1 MTSILIHSANYFDG
15 QKLIPSSWALISE
28 NSTETGTGDGWK
40 QKTADK
46 TIDAQGKTLISG
58 LIDTHCHGA
67 MGHAAQD
74 GLEGMRATLD
84 FNFENGVAKSLL
96 SMVSAPAK
104 ELIDL
109 CEQAQELKSDARF
122 AGIHLEGPYI
132 SHGKR
137 GAHNPEIVGKPTT
150 DDLKA
155 LAKLETA
162 KSITIA
168 PELFETSQ
176 IDILSDAGLQ
186 LCFGHSEATY
196 EQALEFFKRYPTA
209 IMTHAFNGMNGIH
222 HRAPGPIPAA
232 IETGVMIELI
242 ADGIHVEEAA
252 ARLLPE
258 DKLILITDAMA
269 ATGMP
274 DGEYKLGSM
283 SAHVKDGVARTDSG
297 SLAGSTLR
305 LKEAVANYSAWINS
319 KEKALIAA
327 SKNPAKTYGI
337 ELPKLSLAN
346 HFLLDL

>member
-1 MTSILIHSANYFDG
+1 MTNVLIHSANYFDG
-15 QKLIPSSWALISE
+15 QKLIPNSWALLTHDSAE
-28 NSTETGTGDGWK
+28 LGQGEGWK
-40 QKTADK
+40 QKSADK
-46 TIDAQGKTLISG
+46 VIDAQGKTLISG
-58 LIDTHCHGA
+58 LVDTHCHGA

-74 GLEGMRATLD
+74 GLAGMRATLD

-109 CEQAQELKSDARF
+109 CEQAQDLKSDERF

-155 LAKLETA
+155 LAKQETA

-176 IDILSDAGLQ
+176 IDILADAGLQ

-196 EQALEFFKRYPTA
+196 EQALAFFKRYPTA

-232 IETGVMIELI
+232 IESAVMIELI

-283 SAHVKDGVARTDSG
+283 SAHVKDGIARTDSG

-305 LKEAVANYSAWINS
+305 LKDAVSNYSAWIGN

-327 SKNPAKTYGI
+327 TSNPAKTYGI
-337 ELPKLSLAN
+337 NVPKLSLAN

>member
-1 MTSILIHSANYFDG
+1 MTSILIHSADYFDG
-15 QKLIPSSWALISE
+15 QLLFANSWALLTDDSAE
-28 NSTETGTGDGWK
+28 LAQGDGWR
-40 QKTADK
+40 QKTADR

-58 LIDTHCHGA
+58 LVDTHCHGA

-74 GLEGMRATLD
+74 GLAGMRATLD

-96 SMVSAPAK
+96 SLVSAPAK

-109 CEQAQELKSDARF
+109 CEQAQELKSDERF

-137 GAHNPEIVGKPTT
+137 GAHNPEMVGKPTT
-150 DDLKA
+150 DDLRA
-155 LAKLETA
+155 LAKQETA

-168 PELFETSQ
+168 PELFQTSQ
-176 IDILSDAGLQ
+176 IDILADAGLQ

-196 EQALEFFKRYPTA
+196 EQALAFFKRYPTA
-209 IMTHAFNGMNGIH
+209 IMTHAFNGMHGIH

-232 IETGVMIELI
+232 IESGVMIELI
-242 ADGIHVEEAA
+242 ADGIHVDDAA

-258 DKLILITDAMA
+258 DKLILVTDAMA

-283 SAHVKDGVARTDSG
+283 TAHVRDGVARTDSG

-305 LKEAVANYSAWINS
+305 LKDAVANYASWVEN
-319 KEKALIAA
+319 KEKALSAA
-327 SKNPAKTYGI
+327 STNPAKIFGI
-337 ELPKLSLAN
+337 TAPKLSLAN
-346 HFLLDL
+346 HFLLDC

>member
-1 MTSILIHSANYFDG
+1 MTSVLIHSANYFDG
-15 QKLIPSSWALISE
+15 QKLIPNTWALLNE
-28 NSTETGTGDGWK
+28 DKTEIGQGDTWK
-40 QKTADK
+40 QLTADK
-46 TIDAQGKTLISG
+46 TVDTQGKTLISG

-67 MGHAAQD
+67 MGHAAQN
-74 GLEGMRATLD
+74 GLAGMKATLD

-109 CEQAQELKSDARF
+109 CEQAQDLKNDERF

-150 DDLKA
+150 DDLTA
-155 LAKLETA
+155 LAKQETA

-176 IDILSDAGLQ
+176 IDILADAGLQ

-196 EQALEFFKRYPTA
+196 EQALAFFKRYPTA

-232 IETGVMIELI
+232 IESGVMIELI

-258 DKLILITDAMA
+258 DRLILITDAMA

-283 SAHVKDGVARTDSG
+283 SAQVKDGVARTDSG

-305 LKEAVANYSAWINS
+305 LKAAVSNYASWIGS
-319 KEKALIAA
+319 KEKALISA
-327 SKNPAKTYGI
+327 SANPAKTYGI
-337 ELPKLSLAN
+337 ALPKLSLKN

>member
-1 MTSILIHSANYFDG
+1 MTNVLIHSANYFDG
-15 QKLIPSSWALISE
+15 QKLIPNSWALLTHDSAE
-28 NSTETGTGDGWK
+28 LGQGDDWK

-46 TIDAQGKTLISG
+46 TIDAQGKALISG
-58 LIDTHCHGA
+58 LVDTHCHGA

-74 GLEGMRATLD
+74 GLAGMRATLD

-109 CEQAQELKSDARF
+109 CEQAQDLKSDERF

-155 LAKLETA
+155 LAKQETA

-176 IDILSDAGLQ
+176 IDILADAGLQ

-196 EQALEFFKRYPTA
+196 EQALAFFKRYPTA

-232 IETGVMIELI
+232 IESAVMIELI

-283 SAHVKDGVARTDSG
+283 SAHVKDGIARTDSG

-305 LKEAVANYSAWINS
+305 LKDAVSNYSAWIGN
-319 KEKALIAA
+319 KERALIAA
-327 SKNPAKTYGI
+327 TSNPAKTYGI
-337 ELPKLSLAN
+337 NFPTLSLAN

>member
-1 MTSILIHSANYFDG
+1 MIKLLFHSANYFDG
-15 QKLIPSSWALISE
+15 QKLIPNSWALITES
-28 NSTETGTGDGWK
+28 STEIGLGDGWK
-40 QKTADK
+40 QINADK
-46 TIDAQGKTLISG
+46 IIDAQGKTLTGG
-58 LIDTHCHGA
+58 LVDTHCHGA

-84 FNFENGVAKSLL
+84 FNFKNGVAKSLL
-96 SMVSAPAK
+96 SMVSAPAR
-104 ELIDL
+104 ELIEL
-109 CEQAQELKSDARF
+109 CEQAQDLSGDSRF

-162 KSITIA
+162 RSITIA

-176 IDILSDAGLQ
+176 IDILADAGLQ
-186 LCFGHSEATY
+186 LCFGHSEANY
-196 EQALEFFKRYPTA
+196 EQALDFFKRYPTA

-283 SAHVKDGVARTDSG
+283 VANVKNGVARTDSG
-297 SLAGSTLR
+297 SLAGSTLL
-305 LKEAVANYSAWINS
+305 LKDAVANYAGWIGS

-327 SKNPAKTYGI
+327 STNPANTYGI
-337 ELPKLSLAN
+337 TAPKLSLAT

>member
-1 MTSILIHSANYFDG
+1 MTNVLIHSANYFDG
-15 QKLIPSSWALISE
+15 QKLISNSWALLTHDSAE
-28 NSTETGTGDGWK
+28 LGQGDGWK
-40 QKTADK
+40 QKSADK
-46 TIDAQGKTLISG
+46 VIDAQGKTLISG
-58 LIDTHCHGA
+58 LVDTHCHGA

-74 GLEGMRATLD
+74 GLAGMRTTLD

-109 CEQAQELKSDARF
+109 CEQAQDLKSDERF

-155 LAKLETA
+155 LAKQETA

-176 IDILSDAGLQ
+176 IDILADAGLQ

-196 EQALEFFKRYPTA
+196 EQALAFFKRYPTA

-232 IETGVMIELI
+232 IESAVMIELI

-283 SAHVKDGVARTDSG
+283 SAHVKDGIARTDSG

-305 LKEAVANYSAWINS
+305 LKDAVSNYSAWIGN
-319 KEKALIAA
+319 KERALIAA
-327 SKNPAKTYGI
+327 TSNPAKTYGI
-337 ELPKLSLAN
+337 NVPKLSLAN

>member
-1 MTSILIHSANYFDG
+1 MTNVLIHSVNYFDG
-15 QKLIPSSWALISE
+15 KKLIPNSWALLTSDSAE
-28 NSTETGTGDGWK
+28 LGQGDGWK

-46 TIDAQGKTLISG
+46 VIDAQGKTLISG
-58 LIDTHCHGA
+58 LVDTHCHGA

-74 GLEGMRATLD
+74 GLAGMRATLD

-109 CEQAQELKSDARF
+109 CEQAQDLKSDERF

-155 LAKLETA
+155 LAKQETA

-176 IDILSDAGLQ
+176 IDILADAGLQ

-196 EQALEFFKRYPTA
+196 EQALAFFKRYPTA

-232 IETGVMIELI
+232 IESGVMIELI

-283 SAHVKDGVARTDSG
+283 SAHVKDGIARTDSG

-305 LKEAVANYSAWINS
+305 LKDAVSNYSAWIGN

-327 SKNPAKTYGI
+327 TSNPAKTYGI
-337 ELPKLSLAN
+337 NVPKLSLKN
-346 HFLLDL
+346 HFLL